1 MRLTASPRPLL
12 LLAAAAPFSLLL
24 GTQAIAD
31 DYPNQPINLIV
42 GASAGGTT
50 DAMARE
56 VAEGLAQKYDVPTV
70 VDNRPGAGASIATE
84 AVANADPDGYTLLVA
99 YTSHT
104 LNESLFHELPYDP
117 VEDFS
122 PISLLGEVSSILLSR
137 PDLEFDSL
145 QDMLDYA
152 AEQPDGITFGVGG
165 LGSSLHMETLKF
177 IQESEVVGYEIPYNG
192 TAPAIADLIGSHV
205 DVMFAPFAAAMP
217 LVESGDANAIAVTS
231 PERMPNLDDI
241 PSINETLSDY
251 PTTYG
256 WFGLLGPAGMDPAIV
271 ERLNADVIEIMH
283 GDSGADLLEREGA
296 APIDI
301 SAEAF
306 AAFIVE
312 DVERWKAIAEAGD
325 IEKQ

>member
-1 MRLTASPRPLL
+1 MRLNTPRLL
-12 LLAAAAPFSLLL
+12 LVAAAPLSLML
-24 GTQAIAD
+24 GSLAIAD
-31 DYPNQPINLIV
+31 DYPSQPITFIV

-50 DAMARE
+50 DALARE

-70 VDNRPGAGASIATE
+70 VDNRPGAGANIAAE

-104 LNESLFHELPYDP
+104 LNKSLFHELPYDP

-145 QDMLDYA
+145 QALLDYA

-177 IQESEVVGYEIPYNG
+177 MQESDVLGYEIPYNG

-271 ERLNADVIEIMH
+271 ERLNADVTEIMQ
-283 GDSGADLLEREGA
+283 GESGADLLEREGA
-296 APIDI
+296 EPIDI

-306 AAFIVE
+306 ATFIAE
-312 DVERWKAIAEAGD
+312 DIERWQAIAEAGD

>member
-1 MRLTASPRPLL
+1 MRLNAPRLL
-12 LLAAAAPFSLLL
+12 LVTAAPLSLMLAGL
-24 GTQAIAD
+24 AVAD
-31 DYPNQPINLIV
+31 DYPSKPITLIV

-50 DAMARE
+50 DALARE
-56 VAEGLAQKYDVPTV
+56 VAEGLSQKYDVPTV
-70 VDNRPGAGASIATE
+70 VDNRPGAGANIAAQ
-84 AVANADPDGYTLLVA
+84 AVANSDPDGYTLLVA

-104 LNESLFHELPYDP
+104 LNASLFHQLPYDP

-137 PDLEFDSL
+137 PDLEVESL
-145 QDMLDYA
+145 QGLLDYA

-177 IQESEVVGYEIPYNG
+177 MQESGVLGYEIPYNG
-192 TAPAIADLIGSHV
+192 TAPAIADLIGSHM

-231 PERMPNLDDI
+231 PERMPNLDHI
-241 PSINETLSDY
+241 PSVNETLSDY

-271 ERLNADVIEIMH
+271 ERLNADVTEIMQ
-283 GDSGADLLEREGA
+283 GESGADLLEREGA
-296 APIDI
+296 EPIDI

-306 AAFIVE
+306 ATFIAE
-312 DVERWKAIAEAGD
+312 DIERWQAIAEAGD